1 MANKIKYGLR
11 NVYYAKVTA
20 SSADGTLTYA
30 STPVPI
36 LGAVNLS
43 LDASGDATPFY
54 ADDVVYW
61 MGEANNGYSGTLEI
75 ALIPDSFRTDILGEK
90 IDSNGVYYEKAD
102 EPTSEFALMFE
113 FQGDQD
119 ATRHCMF
126 RCSATR
132 PAVNG
137 ATKEA
142 SITPQTETLN
152 ITAMARINDQIVK
165 ARCPKTATT
174 AYNNWFSAVPSISA

>member
-30 STPVPI
+30 TTPVAI
-36 LGAVNLS
+36 SGAVS
-43 LDASGDATPFY
+43 LALEAAGEATPFY

-61 MGEANNGYSGTLEI
+61 MGDANNGYSGSLEI
-75 ALIPDSFRTDILGEK
+75 ALIPDSFRTDILGEA
-90 IDSNGVYYEKAD
+90 IDNNGVYYEKAD
-102 EPTSEFALMFE
+102 ATTAEFALMFE
-113 FQGDQD
+113 FQGDET

-132 PAVNG
+132 PAVNS

-142 SITPQTETLN
+142 TITPQTETLN
-152 ITAMARINDQIVK
+152 ITAMARINDQMVK

-174 AYNNWFSAVPSISA
+174 AYNSWFSAVPTISV